1 MSVLGNQTNL
11 TVGDPFFVLNG
22 NDINFISTI
31 SVYNGTINSSQ
42 INLDA
47 IQMDCAYIGPQ
58 STPTLLLNGAPVAS
72 VSSFTSSVVTWSSY
86 PALAPITYA
95 GAGGAANLATVN
107 ALTNLSSATVIGGT
121 VNAGT
126 VSTPSLTVSTING
139 LQFPS
144 PAFPALI
151 NITSAPITNG
161 ISIPVDL
168 SALGSGF
175 FLLDVYVSAGGT
187 DPFTCTTVVRNY
199 QSQVFG
205 GSFHCPSISG
215 APPSFAN
222 CVSIQDVGTGS
233 NTVNVIIYATTA
245 AALGQVAQISVY
257 RLL

>member
-86 PALAPITYA
+86 PALSPISYA

-107 ALTNLSSATVIGGT
+107 ALTNLSSATVIGGA

-144 PAFPALI
+144 NVTTAVLTV
-151 NITSAPITNG
+151 TSSPITNG
-161 ISIPVDL
+161 LITVVDL

-175 FLLDVYVSAGGT
+175 YLITVLISTGGT
-187 DPFTCTTVVRNY
+187 DPFSCSTMVRNFS
-199 QSQVFG
+199 SQVVG
-205 GSFHCPSISG
+205 GCFHCPSIAG
-215 APPSFAN
+215 AAPSLAN
-222 CVSIQDVGTGS
+222 CVSIQDNGSGS
-233 NTVNVIIYATTA
+233 NQISVIVYATSA
-245 AALGQVAQISVY
+245 VALGAVAQISVY
-257 RLL
+257 RIS